1 MEILLTLKIVGASIM
16 ALITLYLTILYIK
29 SEAFHTYSCYNI
41 IIMSIVI
48 LLDSLLQIIPKDKIG
63 IDGLEYVINLV
74 TFFFDKMIM
83 TISSMEVIVI
93 YMGIIHSEY
102 YISHEK
108 SVFIGGLVI
117 CTIIS
122 GVLAVIY
129 SSIRWIT
136 DKNGTSY
143 NEEEKTDQ
151 TDEEVKEIMIKRIEA
166 RHGLEIIFCVV
177 LFIGNCFCLIVIM
190 AYISKK
196 KKEVKAGIIEDSINY
211 EKQLIRFLF
220 IFFINII
227 ALAISSTIMNYKLLD
242 EYDGIIYLVICFAI
256 DLCYSINNTVYAETL
271 RIFCK
276 KKKYDEE
283 GKYIGLKKTSTFGKI
298 VDEDDN
304 DEY

>member
-129 SSIRWIT
+129 SSIRWIILHR
-136 DKNGTSY
+136 KN
-143 NEEEKTDQ
+143 
-151 TDEEVKEIMIKRIEA
+151 
-166 RHGLEIIFCVV
+166 
-177 LFIGNCFCLIVIM
+177 
-190 AYISKK
+190 
-196 KKEVKAGIIEDSINY
+196 
-211 EKQLIRFLF
+211 
-220 IFFINII
+220 
-227 ALAISSTIMNYKLLD
+227 ST
-242 EYDGIIYLVICFAI
+242 
-256 DLCYSINNTVYAETL
+256 
-271 RIFCK
+271 
-276 KKKYDEE
+276 
-283 GKYIGLKKTSTFGKI
+283 
-298 VDEDDN
+298 
-304 DEY
+304 

>member
-1 MEILLTLKIVGASIM
+1 MIL
-16 ALITLYLTILYIK
+16 
-29 SEAFHTYSCYNI
+29 
-41 IIMSIVI
+41 
-48 LLDSLLQIIPKDKIG
+48 
-63 IDGLEYVINLV
+63 
-74 TFFFDKMIM
+74 

-108 SVFIGGLVI
+108 SVFIGGLVT

-122 GVLAVIY
+122 GVLSAIY
-129 SSIRWIT
+129 SSIRWIK
-136 DKNGTSY
+136 DKNRTYY
-143 NEEEKTDQ
+143 NEEEATDQ
-151 TDEEVKEIMIKRIEA
+151 TDEEAKEIMIKRIEA

-227 ALAISSTIMNYKLLD
+227 ALAISSTIMNYKLLG
-242 EYDGIIYLVICFAI
+242 EYDGIVYLVICFAI

-271 RIFCK
+271 RIFYK
-276 KKKYDEE
+276 KKQYDEE

>member
-74 TFFFDKMIM
+74 TFFFDKMIL

-122 GVLAVIY
+122 GILAVIY

-211 EKQLIRFLF
+211 KKQLIRFLF
-220 IFFINII
+220 IFFIK
-227 ALAISSTIMNYKLLD
+227 LFEFISL
-242 EYDGIIYLVICFAI
+242 
-256 DLCYSINNTVYAETL
+256 
-271 RIFCK
+271 
-276 KKKYDEE
+276 
-283 GKYIGLKKTSTFGKI
+283 
-298 VDEDDN
+298 
-304 DEY
+304 